1 MIALKTLIW
10 FFAVS
15 SWLANSVCSAEP
27 TSVPDER
34 VQMKFAELEQHLNDS
49 LHREVVFRELR
60 SSPFRKTSVELEGV
74 IRVSQESG
82 MSIEYP
88 AKKSL
93 ILIDRL
99 GVLMRKYSDD
109 GEMKEKAIGLK
120 DSHTISLLQALIDFN
135 ANQINSLFQA
145 EWQAA
150 DEDGWSILLYP
161 RQGEDHKL
169 ERVSLLGTGKTMKQ
183 IDIDFGGNKSLSIF
197 PLEEMTRDAFSA
209 QERIQY
215 FRGDPH

>member
-15 SWLANSVCSAEP
+15 SWLANVVCSAEP
-27 TSVPDER
+27 ASVPDER
-34 VQMKFAELEQHLNDS
+34 VHMKFAELEQHLHDS
-49 LHREVVFRELR
+49 PNREVVFRELR
-60 SSPFRKTSVELEGV
+60 SSPFRKTPVELEGV
-74 IRVSQESG
+74 IRVSQEGG

-88 AKKSL
+88 EKKSL
-93 ILIDRL
+93 ILIDRF

-109 GEMKEKAIGLK
+109 GEIKEKAIGLK

-150 DEDGWSILLYP
+150 EDGWSILLYP
-161 RQGEDHKL
+161 RQEEDHKL

-209 QERIQY
+209 HERIQY
-215 FRGDPH
+215 FRGDSQ